1 MILFSRYVHGKMFN
15 AKAPW
20 WSWHQLER
28 FWVDANFLHGHFPP
42 ALVEAWPRLRSLD
55 LQLNELSGDGPRW
68 QPWGNPNRHRGEIRL
83 GQLSDSEAFLN
94 MFNLNAGP

>member
-55 LQLNELSGDGPRW
+55 LQLNELSGDRRW
-68 QPWGNPNRHRGEIRL
+68 AQMATL
-83 GQLSDSEAFLN
+83 GQPQQTPRGNTFGATLGF
-94 MFNLNAGP
+94 